1 MNDPFMSM
9 FKVQDSG
16 FAEPIDIS
24 QKWEKKPTLII
35 LIPLTIDNPSK

>member
-1 MNDPFMSM
+1 MNDPFMPI

-16 FAEPIDIS
+16 YVEPIDIS
-24 QKWEKKPTLII
+24 QKRERKPTLII